1 MRATCEIIADIK
13 DGKEVT
19 YEELKMACLV
29 LDFLLFQYKTDVK
42 NLLKGGINAEL
53 TKNSW
58 YSDPKTSSAEGGISC
73 IYWKGIKAD
82 PVEFLGPAHI
92 PGTPEYE
99 RRYNLYGLKR
109 EVPRKA
115 QTSPQWCPKRKEEGK

>member
-29 LDFLLFQYKTDVK
+29 QSFLLFQYQNDVK
-42 NLLKGGINAEL
+42 NLLKGGIAADM
-53 TKNSW
+53 TKSGW
-58 YSDPKTSSAEGGISC
+58 YSDPKTSSAEGGISSA
-73 IYWKGIKAD
+73 YWNGIKSD
-82 PVEFLGPAHI
+82 PIQFLGPANI

-99 RRYNLYGLKR
+99 RRYRVSKAVLNKVLKDT
-109 EVPRKA
+109 ESK
-115 QTSPQWCPKRKEEGK
+115 